1 MKDASM
7 LSAVKTLQYGVYVVS
22 SKWGSQLGGLT
33 ASWVSQVCHE
43 PPLIAV
49 VVSKNSNTHRLI
61 KESGCFAVNVLRV
74 DQKDLAKF
82 FSSSKKDKFTVMPYK
97 EEKSGAPILKEAYAY
112 LDCKVWKE
120 VECGDHTMF
129 IGEVLKGAVEKEGE
143 TLTTRDLE
151 STYVG

>member
-1 MKDASM
+1 
-7 LSAVKTLQYGVYVVS
+7 
-22 SKWGSQLGGLT
+22 
-33 ASWVSQVCHE
+33 
-43 PPLIAV
+43 
-49 VVSKNSNTHRLI
+49 NTHRLI

-74 DQKDLAKF
+74 DQKDLARF
-82 FSSSKKDKFTVMPYK
+82 FSSSKKDKFAVMPYK

-120 VECGDHTMF
+120 VECGDYTMF
-129 IGEVLKGAVEKEGE
+129 IGEVLKGSVDKEGE